1 MTPNTANVTSW
12 VHVRRPRLLTNLQEN
27 NQAAAKKD
35 QEMAADCGDL
45 GDLGIQAGKMC
56 DKATRSY

>member
-12 VHVRRPRLLTNLQEN
+12 VHVRRPRLLTNPQEKSSRR
-27 NQAAAKKD
+27 KKD
-35 QEMAADCGDL
+35 MAADCGDL
-45 GDLGIQAGKMC
+45 GDLGVQAGKMC